1 VKDMELKEKIRLNSL
16 YDIYGELLTEKQRTY
31 FEYYYLSDYSLSE
44 ISELLK
50 VSRNAV
56 HMQLKNV
63 VSHLEHYEKTLNML
77 QKNQKIRKII
87 DQINKDETTLEDVKQ
102 ELEKV

>member
-1 VKDMELKEKIRLNSL
+1 MDLKEKIRLNEL
-16 YDIYGELLTEKQRTY
+16 FDIYSELLTEKQQMY
-31 FEYYYLSDYSLSE
+31 FEYYYLKDYSLSE
-44 ISELLK
+44 ISELLS

-63 VSHLEHYEKTLNML
+63 VSHLDNYEEKLNVL
-77 QKNQKIRKII
+77 KNKHR
-87 DQINKDETTLEDVKQ
+87 INKLIENINEEKVDLIGVVK

>member
-1 VKDMELKEKIRLNSL
+1 MDLKEKIRLSLL
-16 YDIYGELLTEKQRTY
+16 YDIYSELLTEKQQAY
-31 FEYYYLSDYSLSE
+31 FEYYYQKDYSLSE
-44 ISELLK
+44 ISEILS

-63 VSHLEHYEKTLNML
+63 VNHLENYEEKLHIL
-77 QKNQKIRKII
+77 DKKKLASKII
-87 DQINKDETTLEDVKQ
+87 KKINENKISSEEIVS

>member
-1 VKDMELKEKIRLNSL
+1 MDLKEKIRLSLL
-16 YDIYGELLTEKQRTY
+16 YDIYGELLTEKQKAY
-31 FEYYYLSDYSLSE
+31 FEYYYQKDYSLSE
-44 ISELLK
+44 ISEILS

-63 VSHLEHYEKTLNML
+63 VTHLEKYEEKLNVL
-77 QKNQKIRKII
+77 DKKKLASKII
-87 DQINKDETTLEDVKQ
+87 KKINDNKISLEEIVS

>member
-1 VKDMELKEKIRLNSL
+1 MELKDKIRMNSL
-16 YDIYGELLTEKQRTY
+16 YDIYGDLLTDKQKEY
-31 FEYYYLSDYSLSE
+31 FEYYYLNDYSLSE
-44 ISELLK
+44 ISEILS

-63 VSHLEHYEKTLNML
+63 VSHLENYEGKLGVL
-77 QKNQKIRKII
+77 KNKEKISKL
-87 DQINKDETTLEDVKQ
+87 INKIEKEKISIEEIKS

>member
-1 VKDMELKEKIRLNSL
+1 MELKEKIRLNSL

>member
-1 VKDMELKEKIRLNSL
+1 MDLKEKIRLNEL
-16 YDIYGELLTEKQRTY
+16 FDIYGELLTEKQQTY
-31 FEYYYLSDYSLSE
+31 FEYYYLKDYSLSE
-44 ISELLK
+44 ISELLS

-63 VSHLEHYEKTLNML
+63 VSYLENYETKLNVL
-77 QKNQKIRKII
+77 KNKQTIHKLIKNINENKIDLKSV
-87 DQINKDETTLEDVKQ
+87 VK

>member
-1 VKDMELKEKIRLNSL
+1 MELENKVRLNSL
-16 YDIYGELLTEKQRTY
+16 YDIYGELLTEKQRMY
-31 FEYYYLSDYSLSE
+31 FEYYYLQDYSLSE
-44 ISELLK
+44 ISDILN

-63 VSHLEHYEKTLNML
+63 VIHLENYESKLSIL
-77 QKNQKIRKII
+77 KNKKHIKKII
-87 DQINKDETTLEDVKQ
+87 DKINKKELTLEDVAK

>member
-1 VKDMELKEKIRLNSL
+1 MELKEKIRLNSL
-16 YDIYGELLTEKQRTY
+16 YDIYGELLTEKQKNY

-77 QKNQKIRKII
+77 QKNQKISKII
-87 DQINKDETTLEDVKQ
+87 DQINKGETTLNDVKQ

>member
-1 VKDMELKEKIRLNSL
+1 MDLENKIRLNEL
-16 YDIYGELLTEKQRTY
+16 YDIYGELLTDKQRTY
-31 FEYYYLSDYSLSE
+31 FDYYYLKDYSLSE

-63 VSHLEHYEKTLNML
+63 VKHLENYEEKLKIL
-77 QKNQKIRKII
+77 DKNEKINSILKKIDRKELSIEDI
-87 DQINKDETTLEDVKQ
+87 KNK
-102 ELEKV
+102 LEKV

>member
-1 VKDMELKEKIRLNSL
+1 MELKEKIRLNSL
-16 YDIYGELLTEKQRTY
+16 YDIYGELLTEKQKTY

-44 ISELLK
+44 ISDLLK

-63 VSHLEHYEKTLNML
+63 VSHLDHYEKTLNML
-77 QKNQKIRKII
+77 QKNQKISKII
-87 DQINKDETTLEDVKQ
+87 DQINKGETTLKDVKQ

>member
-1 VKDMELKEKIRLNSL
+1 MELENIIRLNSL
-16 YDIYGELLTEKQRTY
+16 YDIYGDLLTDKQKMY
-31 FEYYYLSDYSLSE
+31 FEYYYVKDYSLSE
-44 ISELLK
+44 ISEILN

-63 VSHLEHYEKTLNML
+63 IKHLENYEDKLRIL
-77 QKNQKIRKII
+77 EKRELVEKII
-87 DQINKDETTLEDVKQ
+87 TKIESNDISLEDIKS

>member
-1 VKDMELKEKIRLNSL
+1 MELKDKLRMNQL
-16 YDIYGELLTEKQRTY
+16 YDIYSELLTEKQKEY
-31 FEYYYLSDYSLSE
+31 FDYYYLNDYSLSE
-44 ISELLK
+44 ISEILS

-63 VSHLEHYEKTLNML
+63 VTHLENYEEKLGILRMR
-77 QKNQKIRKII
+77 QKIMSLIERLDKADIS
-87 DQINKDETTLEDVKQ
+87 TEDVKK

>member
-1 VKDMELKEKIRLNSL
+1 MEIVEKLRLNNL
-16 YDIYGELLTEKQRTY
+16 YDIYGELLTEKQRMY
-31 FEYYYLSDYSLSE
+31 FEYYYLQDYSLSE
-44 ISELLK
+44 ISDILN

-63 VSHLEHYEKTLNML
+63 VIHLENYESKLSIL
-77 QKNQKIRKII
+77 KNKKHIKKII
-87 DQINKDETTLEDVKQ
+87 DKINKKELTLEDVAK

>member
-1 VKDMELKEKIRLNSL
+1 MDIKEKLRLNDL
-16 YDIYGELLTEKQRTY
+16 YDIYGELLTDKQKLY
-31 FEYYYLSDYSLSE
+31 FEYYYLQDYSLSE
-44 ISELLK
+44 ISEILE

-63 VSHLEHYEKTLNML
+63 VMHLENYEEKLKIL
-77 QKNQKIRKII
+77 KNNKNIIKLIKKIENQEI
-87 DQINKDETTLEDVKQ
+87 TLEEVKK

>member
-1 VKDMELKEKIRLNSL
+1 MDLKEKIRLNSL
-16 YDIYGELLTEKQRTY
+16 YDIYGELLTEKQREY

-44 ISELLK
+44 ISDILS

-63 VSHLEHYEKTLNML
+63 VSHLEHYETTLKI
-77 QKNQKIRKII
+77 QKKKEIVKALMYKI
-87 DQINKDETTLEDVKQ
+87 DQSAITIDEIKK
-102 ELEKV
+102 ELEKM